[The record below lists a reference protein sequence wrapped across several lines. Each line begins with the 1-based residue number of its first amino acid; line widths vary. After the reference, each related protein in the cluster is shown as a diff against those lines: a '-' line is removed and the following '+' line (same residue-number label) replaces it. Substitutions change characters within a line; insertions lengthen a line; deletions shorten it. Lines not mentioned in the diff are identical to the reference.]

1 MAKKVKGMVTEIES
15 GGLEASVVLYGYN
28 DFKKKLKEADAE
40 LRKAMDKEIRD
51 FITPVSSLAK
61 AYVPS
66 VAMRNWKSGG
76 DGVWSDRLG
85 WDQSAVIKGIAVRQ
99 GGKRSR
105 GSATSA
111 GWRIQNKSAAG
122 AVYEL
127 AGKKS
132 SGSGT
137 AGMSFINAITLRGGR
152 PSRLI
157 WRAWDAKGGEQ
168 AITRSVVETIHKFE
182 NELQRKLDQ

>member
-1 MAKKVKGMVTEIES
+1 
-15 GGLEASVVLYGYN
+15 
-28 DFKKKLKEADAE
+28 
-40 LRKAMDKEIRD
+40 
-51 FITPVSSLAK
+51 
-61 AYVPS
+61 
-66 VAMRNWKSGG
+66 MRNWKSGG

>member
-1 MAKKVKGMVTEIES
+1 MAKNVKGMATDIGS
-15 GGLEASVVLYGYN
+15 GGLETTVVLNGYN
-28 DFKKKLKEADAE
+28 DFKRKLKLADSD
-40 LRKAMDKEIRD
+40 LRKAMDKEIKS
-51 FITPVSSLAK
+51 FITPVATLAK
-61 AYVPS
+61 SFVPA

-76 DGVWSDRLG
+76 KGKWGDRLG
-85 WDQSAVIKGIAVRQ
+85 WDQSAVLKGIIVRQ
-99 GGKRSR
+99 GGSRSK

-111 GWRIQNKSAAG
+111 AWRIQNKSAAG

-127 AGKKS
+127 AGKKT

-137 AGMSFINAITLRGGR
+137 AGMTFINAITLRGGR

-168 AITRSVVETIHKFE
+168 AVTRGVLETIHKFE
-182 NELQRKLDQ
+182 NQLQRELN

>member
-1 MAKKVKGMVTEIES
+1 MAKKVKGMATEIES
-15 GGLEASVVLYGYN
+15 GGLETTVVLNGYN
-28 DFKKKLKEADAE
+28 EFKKKLKLADAD
-40 LRKAMDKEIRD
+40 LRKAMDKEIKS

-61 AYVPS
+61 SYVPS

-76 DGVWSDRLG
+76 NGQWSSRLG
-85 WDQSAVIKGIAVRQ
+85 WDQSEVLKGIVVRQ
-99 GGKRSR
+99 GGSRSK

-111 GWRIQNKSAAG
+111 AWRIQNKSAAG

-137 AGMSFINAITLRGGR
+137 AGISFVNAITLRGGR

-168 AITRSVVETIHKFE
+168 AITRSVLETINKFE
-182 NELQRKLDQ
+182 NELQSKLD

>member
-1 MAKKVKGMVTEIES
+1 MAKNVKGMATEIES
-15 GGLEASVVLYGYN
+15 GGLETTVVLYGYN
-28 DFKKKLKEADAE
+28 DFKKKLKVADSD
-40 LRKAMDKEIRD
+40 LRKAMDKEIKS
-51 FITPVSSLAK
+51 FITPVSTLAK
-61 AYVPS
+61 SYVPA

-76 DGVWSDRLG
+76 KGEWGDRLG
-85 WDQSAVIKGIAVRQ
+85 WDQSAVLKGITVRQ
-99 GGKRSR
+99 GGSRSK

-111 GWRIQNKSAAG
+111 AWRIRNMSAAG

-132 SGSGT
+132 LGSGT
-137 AGMSFINAITLRGGR
+137 AGISFINAITLRGGR

-168 AITRSVVETIHKFE
+168 AITRGVLETINKFE
-182 NELQRKLDQ
+182 NQLQSQLD

>member
-1 MAKKVKGMVTEIES
+1 MAKKVKGMATEIES
-15 GGLEASVVLYGYN
+15 GGLETTVVLNGYN
-28 DFKKKLKEADAE
+28 DFKKKLKLADAD
-40 LRKAMDKEIRD
+40 LRKAMDKEIRS

-61 AYVPS
+61 TYVPS

-76 DGVWSDRLG
+76 KGEWSDRLG
-85 WDQSAVIKGIAVRQ
+85 WDQSTVVKNIVVRQ
-99 GGKRSR
+99 GGSRSR

-111 GWRIQNKSAAG
+111 AWRIQNKSPAG

-127 AGKKS
+127 AGRRS
-132 SGSGT
+132 SGNGI
-137 AGMSFINAITLRGGR
+137 AGRTFINAITLRGGR

-168 AITRSVVETIHKFE
+168 AITRAIVETIHKFE
-182 NELQRKLDQ
+182 NELQSKLD

>member
-1 MAKKVKGMVTEIES
+1 MAKKVKGMATQIES
-15 GGLEASVVLYGYN
+15 GGLETTVVLNGYN
-28 DFKKKLKEADAE
+28 DFKKKLKDADVD

-61 AYVPS
+61 TYVPA

-76 DGVWSDRLG
+76 KGEWNGRLG
-85 WDQSAVIKGIAVRQ
+85 WDQSQIIKGIVVRQ

-111 GWRIQNKSAAG
+111 AWRIQNKSAAG

-132 SGSGT
+132 QGQGI
-137 AGMSFINAITLRGGR
+137 AGMTFINAITSRGGR

-157 WRAWDAKGGEQ
+157 WRAWDEKGGEK
-168 AITRSVVETIHKFE
+168 AITRGIVETIHKFE
-182 NELQRKLDQ
+182 NELQSKLD

>member
-1 MAKKVKGMVTEIES
+1 MAKKVKGMATQIES
-15 GGLEASVVLYGYN
+15 GGLETTVVLNGYN
-28 DFKKKLKEADAE
+28 EFKKQLKAAE
-40 LRKAMDKEIRD
+40 PDLRKAMDKEIRD

-61 AYVPS
+61 SYVPS

-76 DGVWSDRLG
+76 KGQWSDRLG
-85 WDQSAVIKGIAVRQ
+85 WDQSTVVKGIVVRQ
-99 GGKRSR
+99 GGSRSK

-111 GWRIQNKSAAG
+111 AWRIQNKSGAG

-132 SGSGT
+132 SGNGI
-137 AGMSFINAITLRGGR
+137 AGRSFINAITLRGGR

-168 AITRSVVETIHKFE
+168 AITRAVVETIHKFE
-182 NELQRKLDQ
+182 NQLQNRLD

>member
-1 MAKKVKGMVTEIES
+1 MAKKFKGMATEIES
-15 GGLEASVVLYGYN
+15 GGLETTVVLNGYN
-28 DFKKKLKEADAE
+28 DFKKKLKVADAD
-40 LRKAMDKEIRD
+40 LRKEMDKEIKS

-61 AYVPS
+61 TYVPNVVMRNWTSGGKGEWSDRIGWDQPS
-66 VAMRNWKSGG
+66 VA
-76 DGVWSDRLG
+76 
-85 WDQSAVIKGIAVRQ
+85 KGIVVRQ

-111 GWRIQNKSAAG
+111 AWRIQNKSAAG

-127 AGKKS
+127 AGRKS
-132 SGSGT
+132 SGKGI

-157 WRAWDAKGGEQ
+157 WRAWDEKGGEQ
-168 AITRSVVETIHKFE
+168 AITQAVVETIHKFE
-182 NELQRKLDQ
+182 NELQRKLD